1 MHLLSARCSWVHSF
15 LSDGAL
21 QAVGNAGTGK
31 LVVQVF
37 PRTKVVRISD
47 VENVKKVTSM
57 A

>member
-37 PRTKVVRISD
+37 PRTKVVRLSD